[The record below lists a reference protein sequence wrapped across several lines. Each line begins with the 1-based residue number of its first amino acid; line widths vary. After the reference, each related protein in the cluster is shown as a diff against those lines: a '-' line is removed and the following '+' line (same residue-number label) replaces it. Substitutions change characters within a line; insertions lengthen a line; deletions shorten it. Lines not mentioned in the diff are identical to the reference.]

1 MTTLNKQKDSAEQDA
16 GNLDR
21 FITVQRLRGI
31 VRSDPPPRAFG
42 LLVGH
47 LATLALAITT
57 RRKLD
62 RPAADPVILD
72 ARVTPASQ
80 PVCDLRVYFAVYVQP

>member
-1 MTTLNKQKDSAEQDA
+1 VTTLSKQKDSAEQDA

-31 VRSDPPPRAFG
+31 VRSDPPPRALG

-47 LATLALAITT
+47 LAAPAL
-57 RRKLD
+57 RG
-62 RPAADPVILD
+62 
-72 ARVTPASQ
+72 ASWIGRQQ
-80 PVCDLRVYFAVYVQP
+80 PRQSSTHG